1 MKKNKLPLFKTPHA
15 KPKSKSKL
23 QFGSLKAN
31 CTLFARLYIA
41 YQARQSNL
49 DTFFEHENQSSP
61 PSISDMGQLRQGSNS
76 DVLDCITKDSPPVQH
91 APDVDAN
98 ILDGAAII
106 HMPIS
111 SLRDG
116 LSRQKERSPLGL
128 HGLLVLLPSPP
139 FPRRQEVDTQS
150 MTALERFIMVM
161 YSRTYTLSRV
171 DDARKQ
177 LFTKGPT
184 TIESIPPTKA
194 VLFQHVKRSVYQ
206 ALVPAADL
214 QS

>member
-116 LSRQKERSPLGL
+116 
-128 HGLLVLLPSPP
+128 VC
-139 FPRRQEVDTQS
+139 
-150 MTALERFIMVM
+150 
-161 YSRTYTLSRV
+161 
-171 DDARKQ
+171 
-177 LFTKGPT
+177 
-184 TIESIPPTKA
+184 
-194 VLFQHVKRSVYQ
+194 
-206 ALVPAADL
+206 
-214 QS
+214 